1 MLESDA
7 VPLLE
12 ATELAQR
19 APAPARL
26 ANVVAG
32 TAGWTEPTLIK
43 SGLFYPR
50 GTTSAKAR
58 LEFYAGHFSMVEVD
72 ATYYTLLTHD
82 TVQRWCDSTPPGFT
96 FHIKAHPVLTG
107 HPIDLRK
114 LPKDLRETIEAL
126 GFEGRAYAE
135 RLPLELWQELERR
148 FFEPLELL
156 EAAHKLGVILLQY
169 PPWFAATRGN
179 VKRIEELRLR
189 YPEVRFAVEFRN
201 KSWLEPQR
209 SERVFS
215 MLAAERM
222 TYVCV
227 DEPEGEVGGLPPT
240 VVVTTPELVY
250 LRFHGRNRAGWSRR
264 GATVQERFDYLYS
277 REELALWVDPTRK
290 AAGEAERVHA
300 VFNNCVQNYAVL
312 NAKGLVVLL
321 GL

>member
-1 MLESDA
+1 MLEPDA
-7 VPLLE
+7 APLLE

-19 APAPARL
+19 APVPARVS
-26 ANVVAG
+26 NVVAG

-50 GTTSAKAR
+50 GVTSAKGR

-72 ATYYTLLTHD
+72 ATYYTLLTHE
-82 TVQRWCDSTPPGFT
+82 TVQRWCDATPPAFT

-107 HPIDLRK
+107 HPIDVRK
-114 LPKDLRETIEAL
+114 LPKDLREAIEAL
-126 GFEGRAYAE
+126 GFEARVYAE

-156 EAAHKLGVILLQY
+156 EHAHKLGVILLQY
-169 PPWFAATRGN
+169 PPWFTATRGN
-179 VKRIEELRLR
+179 VKRIEELRRR
-189 YPEVRFAVEFRN
+189 YPEVRFAVEFRH
-201 KSWLEPQR
+201 KSWLDPKR

-215 MLAAERM
+215 MLSALDM

-227 DEPEGEVGGLPPT
+227 DEPAGDVGGLPPT
-240 VVVTTPELVY
+240 VAVTTPDLVY
-250 LRFHGRNRAGWSRR
+250 LRFHGRNRAGWARR
-264 GATVQERFDYLYS
+264 GATVQQRFDYLYS
-277 REELALWVDPTRK
+277 REELALWVEPTRK
-290 AAGEAERVHA
+290 AAREAERVHA

-321 GL
+321 GA